1 MRQFDKMVCDED
13 VSQAVSLDSLSGQA
27 PMKPTK
33 RLSSYFP
40 GQFSTDSDVIHVVA
54 EFDTKGSQPGFRN
67 AGSTQPPKKL
77 HEGDHSEH
85 FEWALLHRY
94 LWGSTQQWADLID
107 QTILDVPSQ
116 YRSLTNT
123 NDQTVEIKTPVQFLN
138 ISRVPGLYYPRFLG
152 MSCMGSGRLLI
163 REVYRELD
171 RFLSDSQSSPNN
183 SHHYT
188 DILVLGQP
196 GIGK

>member
-1 MRQFDKMVCDED
+1 MVCDED

-54 EFDTKGSQPGFRN
+54 EFDTKGSPPGFRN
-67 AGSTQPPKKL
+67 AGSAQPPKKL
-77 HEGDHSEH
+77 REGDHSEH

-94 LWGSTQQWADLID
+94 LWGSTQHWADLID
-107 QTILDVPSQ
+107 QMILDVPSQ
-116 YRSLTNT
+116 YRSLVNH
-123 NDQTVEIKTPVQFLN
+123 NDQKMEIQMPVQFLN
-138 ISRVPGLYYPRFLG
+138 ISRVPSFHNPQFLEMNG
-152 MSCMGSGRLLI
+152 KGSGRLFI

-171 RFLSDSQSSPNN
+171 RFLPDGQSSPSS
-183 SHHYT
+183 SHRYT
-188 DILVLGQP
+188 DMLILGQP

>member
-1 MRQFDKMVCDED
+1 MVCDED

-94 LWGSTQQWADLID
+94 LWGSTQHWADLID
-107 QTILDVPSQ
+107 QMILDIPSQ
-116 YRSLTNT
+116 YRSLVNH
-123 NDQTVEIKTPVQFLN
+123 NDQKMEIQMPVQFLN
-138 ISRVPGLYYPRFLG
+138 ISRVPGFHNPQFLEMNG
-152 MSCMGSGRLLI
+152 KGSGRLFI

-171 RFLSDSQSSPNN
+171 RFLPDDQSSPNN
-183 SHHYT
+183 SRRYT
-188 DILVLGQP
+188 DMLILGQP